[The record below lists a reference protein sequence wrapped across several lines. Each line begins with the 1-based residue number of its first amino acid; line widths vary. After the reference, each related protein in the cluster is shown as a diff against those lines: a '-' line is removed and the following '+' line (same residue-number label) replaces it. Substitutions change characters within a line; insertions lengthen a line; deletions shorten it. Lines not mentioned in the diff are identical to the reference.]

1 MSRTPKPSHPIARP
15 NRDQP
20 VSWLGGLSPDQF
32 MRRYWQKKP
41 LLVRGAFPDF
51 TPPVSIQEV
60 LELACDDRA
69 ESRLIR
75 RTGKG
80 QRWALTHGPFEAKD
94 IPPLRKS
101 HWTVLV
107 QQVNTRL
114 PAADRFLDAFRFVPQ
129 ARLDDLMISVAGPS
143 GGIGAHVD
151 SYDVFLIQ
159 ASGQRRWEIAKT
171 FDPTLEEDV
180 PLKILK
186 EFVPEEDWVLAPGD
200 LLYLPPN
207 VAHRGTAVGDGCMTW
222 SIGFRAP
229 ARNALADAV
238 WTGHLDTLVDQ
249 NWKDPWLE
257 ASNSPAE
264 IPGRLLDQLTE
275 QVLNDF
281 PSRKTISR
289 GVARV
294 LSEPAQEAVF
304 ESPRRPD
311 NAEKFKKNACRH
323 GLRLACSTRI
333 LYQGSSFFANGEA
346 VGLPRD
352 SSIQRLMKTFA
363 NERAVSGDALRCCK
377 GLTVL
382 MPTLYEMYLAGWIS
396 YD

>member
-1 MSRTPKPSHPIARP
+1 MPRRPKLIHQVTRP
-15 NRDQP
+15 ERHQP

-51 TPPVSIQEV
+51 IPPVSIDEV
-60 LELACDDRA
+60 LALACDDRA
-69 ESRLIR
+69 ESRLVQR
-75 RTGKG
+75 SPRG
-80 QRWALTHGPFEAKD
+80 QRWTLTHGPFDANE
-94 IPPLRKS
+94 IPAPTQS

-114 PAADRFLDAFRFVPQ
+114 SAADAFLDAFRFIPQ

-159 ASGQRRWEIAKT
+159 ASGQRRWEIAET
-171 FDPTLEEDV
+171 FDPTLQEDA

-186 EFVPEEDWVLAPGD
+186 QFTPEEDWVLAPGD

-222 SIGFRAP
+222 SVGFRAP
-229 ARNALADAV
+229 ARIALADAV
-238 WTGHLDTLVDQ
+238 WAGHLDTLADR
-249 NWKDPWLE
+249 NWSDPWLE
-257 ASNSPAE
+257 ATNTPAE
-264 IPGRLLDQLTE
+264 VPQRLLDQLTD
-275 QVLNDF
+275 QVLRDF
-281 PSRKTISR
+281 PSRKAISQ

-304 ESPRRPD
+304 EPPRRPD
-311 NAEKFKKNACRH
+311 NAEKFEKNACRQ
-323 GLRLACSTRI
+323 GLRLACSSRV
-333 LYQGSSFFANGEA
+333 LYQGSSFFANGEPL
-346 VGLPRD
+346 GLPKD
-352 SSIQRLMKTFA
+352 SSVQRIMKTFA

-396 YD
+396 YH

>member
-1 MSRTPKPSHPIARP
+1 MPPRPNPTHQVARP
-15 NRDQP
+15 KRHQP
-20 VSWLGGLSPDQF
+20 VRWLGGLSPDQF
-32 MRRYWQKKP
+32 MRRHWQKKP

-51 TPPVSIQEV
+51 IPPVSIKEV

-69 ESRLIR
+69 ESRLVQKSA
-75 RTGKG
+75 KG
-80 QRWALTHGPFEAKD
+80 QCWTLTHGPFEAEE
-94 IPPLRKS
+94 IPSLTKS

-114 PAADRFLDAFRFVPQ
+114 SAADGFLDAFRFIPQ

-159 ASGQRRWEIAKT
+159 ASGQRRWEIAER
-171 FDPTLEEDV
+171 FDPTLQEDV

-186 EFVPEEDWVLAPGD
+186 HFTPEEDWVLAPGD

-222 SIGFRAP
+222 SVGFRAP
-229 ARNALADAV
+229 ARVALADAV
-238 WTGHLDTLVDQ
+238 WAGHLDTLADQ
-249 NWKDPWLE
+249 QWKDPWLE
-257 ASNSPAE
+257 ATNAPAE
-264 IPGRLLDQLTE
+264 VPQRLLNELTD
-275 QVLNDF
+275 QVLKDF
-281 PSRKTISR
+281 PSRKVIAQ

-304 ESPRRPD
+304 APPRRPD
-311 NAEKFKKNACRH
+311 SVEKFKKEACRS
-323 GLRLACSTRI
+323 GLRLACSSRI
-333 LYQGSSFFANGEA
+333 LYQGSSFFANGEPMA
-346 VGLPRD
+346 VAKD
-352 SSIQRLMKTFA
+352 SGTLRLMKTFA
-363 NERAVSGDALRCCK
+363 NERALSGDALRCCK